1 MMFSWF
7 RRRQSTEYDPVST
20 DPKTVEFIR
29 DGAEYE
35 VRPYSAAPVFPWIAA
50 FLFAMLALYEFFVIK
65 SSELSGSWETGWQTE
80 FGKKQT
86 LLCLRA
92 Q

>member
-29 DGAEYE
+29 DGA
-35 VRPYSAAPVFPWIAA
+35 
-50 FLFAMLALYEFFVIK
+50 EFFVIK